1 MQGSSDRGEFKRKI
15 FALEPVLSQR
25 AEVDLKQPSNFIQAG
40 NFRIKFVLQSFD
52 SSWVQ
57 FAEILLERDDN

>member
-1 MQGSSDRGEFKRKI
+1 MI